1 MAAPPEERH
10 VRRYEAFS
18 DIVIGFSLAQL
29 GVSLAIPAKASE
41 LFANPWWLVAFFWA
55 FAMICAMW
63 WFHHRFF
70 AALFVPVT
78 SLVLINFLWLAIVVL
93 CVFSTQITVRFPTET
108 GVWRMYYVLFGL
120 AYALLALSYRI
131 AIRLRAGDLDA
142 AGRFAAERSYTFMLL
157 WTLPFAV
164 CTVALCVF
172 PWGALSG
179 MTIWAAFTAT
189 GIASAVLGRRFRHR
203 EAALAREPAATLSG

>member
-1 MAAPPEERH
+1 MTAATEERH

-18 DIVIGFSLAQL
+18 DVVIGFSLAQL
-29 GVSLAIPAKASE
+29 GVSLAVPAKAAD

-78 SLVLINFLWLAIVVL
+78 SLVLINFVWLAVVVL
-93 CVFSTQITVRFPTET
+93 CVYTTQITVRFPTET
-108 GVWRMYYVLFGL
+108 GVWRMYYILFGL
-120 AYALLALSYRI
+120 AYGLLALSYRI
-131 AIRLRAGDLDA
+131 ALRLRAGTLNEA
-142 AGRFAAERSYTFMLL
+142 ARFAAQRAYAFMLL

-164 CTVALCVF
+164 CTVALFVF

-179 MTIWAAFTAT
+179 MTIWVTFTAT
-189 GIASAVLGRRFRHR
+189 GIASAVLGRRLRRR